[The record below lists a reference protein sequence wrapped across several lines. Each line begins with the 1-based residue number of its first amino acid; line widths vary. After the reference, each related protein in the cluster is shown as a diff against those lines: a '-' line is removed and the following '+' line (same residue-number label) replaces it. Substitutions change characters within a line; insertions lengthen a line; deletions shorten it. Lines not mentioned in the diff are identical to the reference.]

1 MRLVV
6 SCLSTNMPSR
16 LSYYLNSISTLLAG
30 YQNPIAL
37 LGAALGSQPV
47 VKLKN
52 GPAYKVRS
60 LMDAWIIKETCLDRD
75 YEVHGTPIQDHWVV
89 ADIGAGLGD
98 FTIMAAHAHPAA
110 RVFAY
115 EPFAESF
122 ALLQHNIKLNSAKN
136 VQAMPIAIGAQR
148 GKKVL
153 ATTGAAVQHTTTA
166 STVSGDATAQMQV
179 EAITLDD
186 LLTQAGGHC
195 DFLKMD
201 CEGGEYEILLNASR
215 ETLSHFSHICME
227 YHDGFTQYSH
237 QDLVQY
243 LEGCGFGVKTAVNPV
258 HGYLGFLYAHRK

>member
-1 MRLVV
+1 M
-6 SCLSTNMPSR
+6 
-16 LSYYLNSISTLLAG
+16 
-30 YQNPIAL
+30 
-37 LGAALGSQPV
+37 
-47 VKLKN
+47 
-52 GPAYKVRS
+52 
-60 LMDAWIIKETCLDRD
+60 
-75 YEVHGTPIQDHWVV
+75 

-153 ATTGAAVQHTTTA
+153 ATTGAAVQHTTTG
-166 STVSGDATAQMQV
+166 STVSGNATTEMEV

-186 LLTQAGGHC
+186 LLAQVGGHC

-201 CEGGEYEILLNASR
+201 CEGGEYEILLNATS
-215 ETLSHFSHICME
+215 ETLRHFDHICME
-227 YHDGFTQYSH
+227 YHDGFTAHSH
-237 QDLVQY
+237 VDLAKH
-243 LEGCGFGVKTAVNPV
+243 LEGCGFAVTTAVNPV
-258 HGYLGFLYAHRK
+258 HNYLGFLYARNSAR